1 MMFFTSS
8 GKSFIHMQIE
18 NIKMSEDVKILDRRN
33 SGLVLSYKKLR
44 LTKFDYNKNNIEI
57 SVFLI

>member
-8 GKSFIHMQIE
+8 GKLFIHMQIE